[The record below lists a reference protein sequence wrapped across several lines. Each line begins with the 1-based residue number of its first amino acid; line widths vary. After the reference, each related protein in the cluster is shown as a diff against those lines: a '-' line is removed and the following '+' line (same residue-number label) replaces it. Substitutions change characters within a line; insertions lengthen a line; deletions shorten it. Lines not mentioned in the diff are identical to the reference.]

1 MVTWTDKIWEDKKF
15 QKEALYHNFITELV
29 FEDENPMLL
38 NESNPEKAQE
48 LFKKVGELVER
59 RYHYDVIMKKL
70 FLDGAFD
77 KD

>member
-1 MVTWTDKIWEDKKF
+1 MATELDKLWEDKKF

-38 NESNPEKAQE
+38 NESNPKKAQE

-59 RYHYDVIMKKL
+59 RNHYDVIMKKL
-70 FLDGAFD
+70 ILNGAFD
-77 KD
+77 ND

>member
-1 MVTWTDKIWEDKKF
+1 MVIWTDKIWEDKKF

-29 FEDENPMLL
+29 FGDENPMLL

-48 LFKKVGELVER
+48 LFKKVGELVKR

-70 FLDGAFD
+70 FLEGAFD